1 MKHSAYFESSLMMF
15 LSLSGKT
22 STQAFQNVGESAGKF
37 SLEEATLATRGEEYR
52 YSPVQ
57 QTDL

>member
-1 MKHSAYFESSLMMF
+1 MKHSAYSGSSLII
-15 LSLSGKT
+15 SLISSGKT

-57 QTDL
+57 QMDL